1 MFIKWDDDGV
11 FSLSFQHR
19 RRLLTLELNWVE
31 WECGESNGKEIK
43 FVCFHN
49 SFFFSVV
56 LSAHTPQSREFCW
69 RWTFFAPFPSA
80 FVEALSLQ
88 QRKANKT
95 RHSLRCAFSHC
106 SHNNDNNIKNDDGGG
121 NDDYDGITAST
132 KIQQRQSQRQKNN
145 MKMEKF

>member
-1 MFIKWDDDGV
+1 MNF
-11 FSLSFQHR
+11 F
-19 RRLLTLELNWVE
+19 
-31 WECGESNGKEIK
+31 C
-43 FVCFHN
+43 
-49 SFFFSVV
+49 SFF
-56 LSAHTPQSREFCW
+56 PQ
-69 RWTFFAPFPSA
+69 PSSKQ
-80 FVEALSLQ
+80 LSLQ

-95 RHSLRCAFSHC
+95 RHSLRCVFSHC